1 MVICG
6 YFFLKG
12 KNLVK
17 KDWLFFMK
25 LVIYKGLKMGVWF
38 MEMEKINCMNVL
50 FEFYLILLMEK

>member
-1 MVICG
+1 
-6 YFFLKG
+6 
-12 KNLVK
+12 
-17 KDWLFFMK
+17 MK